1 MKKPPFNIPVLSIV
15 TLLLAAPAANATQY
29 ILTNPLGSNCQNV
42 MCILGI
48 FMNFLYVI
56 GPAIA
61 VIMILWG
68 AFQIF
73 TAGGDVEKV
82 KAGRST
88 ILYAVIGLVI
98 ILAGSGIDLIIQN
111 LLSTTP

>member
-1 MKKPPFNIPVLSIV
+1 MKKVLFYSPAFSLVAI
-15 TLLLAAPAANATQY
+15 LLATPTANAAY
-29 ILTNPLGSNCQNV
+29 FLTNPLGSSCQNV

-111 LLSTTP
+111 LLTTGT

>member
-1 MKKPPFNIPVLSIV
+1 MKKNSARFYVPLVS
-15 TLLLAAPAANATQY
+15 LLAVAVPLVTHAQQY
-29 ILTNPLGSNCQNV
+29 SLINPLGSNCTNIY
-42 MCILGI
+42 CILFT
-48 FMNFLYVI
+48 FMNFLYII
-56 GPAIA
+56 GPTIA

-82 KAGRST
+82 KSGRST

-98 ILAGSGIDLIIQN
+98 ILAGSGIDLILQSILN
-111 LLSTTP
+111 P

>member
-1 MKKPPFNIPVLSIV
+1 MKIPLSNLFLFVASFLAPFAADAAGPYSLIPPI
-15 TLLLAAPAANATQY
+15 A
-29 ILTNPLGSNCQNV
+29 CQNIN
-42 MCILGI
+42 CILGI

-73 TAGGDVEKV
+73 TARGDVEKV

-111 LLSTTP
+111 LLTTGT

>member
-1 MKKPPFNIPVLSIV
+1 
-15 TLLLAAPAANATQY
+15 
-29 ILTNPLGSNCQNV
+29 
-42 MCILGI
+42 
-48 FMNFLYVI
+48 MNFLYVI

-111 LLSTTP
+111 LLTTGT